1 MGWLYLFFLS
11 SPQGVGRRREAT
23 LLVSGAREAEVGG
36 TGESVDKQALEES
49 SSGMPLAQKGARV
62 FLKSILKG

>member
-1 MGWLYLFFLS
+1 M
-11 SPQGVGRRREAT
+11 
-23 LLVSGAREAEVGG
+23 SGAREAEVGG